1 MAFEIK
7 NYRID
12 RKNSFKIDN
21 FSTNGKKDIAENKD
35 ERNTIL
41 RELAPELD
49 HLQDLLYAE
58 HQRKVLIVLQGMDT
72 SGKDGTIRAVFQSV
86 DPLAV
91 RTAYFKAPTENELD
105 RDYLW
110 RVHNVVPRR
119 GEIVIFNRS
128 HYEDVLVTKVKGWI
142 DDDEEQR
149 RLRQINEFERLL
161 SETGT
166 VIVKFFLHISKD
178 EQKERLQERLD
189 NPDKNWKFNLGD
201 LDDRKLWGDF
211 QKQYEK
217 VINATSTDYA
227 PWYVIPADSK
237 SGRNVIIMQILLDTL
252 RAMQMQYP
260 KVDTSNWP
268 KTID

>member
-1 MAFEIK
+1 MAFDLK
-7 NYRID
+7 NYRFD
-12 RKNSFKIDN
+12 GKNKFNIKN
-21 FSTNGKKDIAENKD
+21 FSTNGKKDVAETKE
-35 ERNTIL
+35 ERNAIL
-41 RELAPELD
+41 SSLSPELD

-91 RTAYFKAPTENELD
+91 RTAYFEAPTTNELD

-142 DDDEEQR
+142 SDDEEKR
-149 RLRQINEFERLL
+149 RLRHINDFERLL

-166 VIVKFFLHISKD
+166 VILKFFLHISKD
-178 EQKERLQERLD
+178 EQQERLQERLD
-189 NPDKNWKFNLGD
+189 NPEKNWKFNLGD
-201 LDDRKLWGDF
+201 LDDRKLWDDF
-211 QKQYEK
+211 QQQYQR
-217 VINATSTDYA
+217 VINETSTEYA

-237 SGRNVIIMQILLDTL
+237 SGRNVIITKILLDTL
-252 RAMQMQYP
+252 RKLNMQYP
-260 KVDTSNWP
+260 QVDTSGWP
-268 KTID
+268 DKIE

>member
-1 MAFEIK
+1 MAFESK

-12 RKNSFKIDN
+12 SKNKFSINDA
-21 FSTNGKKDIAENKD
+21 STNGKKDIGATKE
-35 ERNTIL
+35 ERNAYL
-41 RELAPELD
+41 AELAPELD

-72 SGKDGTIRAVFQSV
+72 SGKDGTIRAVFQNV

-91 RTAYFKAPTENELD
+91 RTAYFKAPTESELD

-142 DDDEEQR
+142 SDDEEKR
-149 RLRQINEFERLL
+149 RLQQINDFERLL

-166 VIVKFFLHISKD
+166 VILKFFLHISKD

-189 NPDKNWKFNLGD
+189 NPEKQWKFNPGD
-201 LDDRKLWGDF
+201 LDDRKLWDAF
-211 QKQYEK
+211 QQQYER
-217 VINATSTDYA
+217 VINHTSTDYA

-237 SGRNVIIMQILLDTL
+237 FGRNVIIMNILLETL
-252 RAMQMQYP
+252 RQLKMEYP
-260 KVDTSNWP
+260 KVDTSGWP
-268 KTID
+268 KTIE